1 MSEVYR
7 TFGKDWAHTHDF
19 TDVSLVELYNS
30 ESFGTQVS
38 PLNGFALGKKWLNV
52 CVAMW
57 KEDLEKGY
65 LFKEE
70 LYQEGFPHW
79 WLDSVLKDLHPLS
92 WSKENYP
99 KLFTNPN

>member
-7 TFGKDWAHTHDF
+7 RFGRDWAHTHDF
-19 TDVSLVELYNS
+19 SDEMLVELYNS
-30 ESFGTQVS
+30 ESYGGPVS

-70 LYQEGFPHW
+70 LYKDFPHW
-79 WLDSVLKDLHPLS
+79 WLDSVLKDMHPLG
-92 WSKENYP
+92 WSKNNYP
-99 KLFTNPN
+99 ELFTESVE